1 MNDLLTSREIEL
13 SEAERKKHLGTI
25 DRLTEQSGLS
35 KTEIGKLYEAELE
48 RAMSA
53 RVRDFLPI
61 LIGRKV
67 KQDLQG
73 RHSG

>member
-1 MNDLLTSREIEL
+1 MNDLLHSGASAL

-25 DRLTEQSGLS
+25 DLLTQQSGMP
-35 KTEIGKLYEAELE
+35 KTEIGKRYEAELE
-48 RAMSA
+48 RTSAA

-67 KQDLQG
+67 KQELLKI
-73 RHSG
+73 S